1 MPYSLPELKER
12 VSACNKDV
20 QEMFA
25 SIVRS
30 SIKELSFE
38 PLSDSMLQGL
48 TVEKLRESIDLL
60 MKLIRAYQEYTEE
73 LERLFLPK

>member
-1 MPYSLPELKER
+1 
-12 VSACNKDV
+12 
-20 QEMFA
+20 MFA